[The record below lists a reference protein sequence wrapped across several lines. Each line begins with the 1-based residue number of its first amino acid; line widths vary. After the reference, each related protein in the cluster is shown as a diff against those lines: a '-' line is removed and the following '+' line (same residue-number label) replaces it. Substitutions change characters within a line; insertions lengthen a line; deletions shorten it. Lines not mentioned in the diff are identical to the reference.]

1 MTMSFP
7 ASHVIPAPVANPET
21 EAFWAAANEG
31 RLLLRRCLACNKVH
45 YYPRSLCPHCYGAT
59 VWEQASGQGRI
70 YSFSVVR
77 WGAAPYVIAFVALAE
92 GVSMMTNIVDCDVET
107 VKVGMPV
114 EVVFHDTGQGN
125 ALYRFRPAA
134 Q

>member
-1 MTMSFP
+1 MSFP
-7 ASHVIPAPVANPET
+7 ASHVIPTPVPNPET

-31 RLLLRRCLACNKVH
+31 RLLLRRCSTCNKVH

-59 VWEQASGQGRI
+59 VWEEASGQGHI

-92 GVSMMTNIVDCDVET
+92 GVSMMTNIVDCDVDSLRIDQ
-107 VKVGMPV
+107 PV
-114 EVVFHDTGQGN
+114 HLVFKPSESGQ
-125 ALYRFRPAA
+125 LVPMFTP
-134 Q
+134 

>member
-31 RLLLRRCLACNKVH
+31 RLLLRRCSICNKVH

-92 GVSMMTNIVDCDVET
+92 GVTMMTNIVDCDVDSLRIDQ
-107 VKVGMPV
+107 PV
-114 EVVFHDTGQGN
+114 HLVFKPSESGQMVPM
-125 ALYRFRPAA
+125 FTP
-134 Q
+134 

>member
-1 MTMSFP
+1 MSFP

-45 YYPRSLCPHCYGAT
+45 YYPRSLCPHCYGETA
-59 VWEQASGQGRI
+59 WEQASGQGRI

-92 GVSMMTNIVDCDVET
+92 GVTMMTNIVDCDVDS
-107 VKVGMPV
+107 VRIDQPV
-114 EVVFHDTGQGN
+114 HLVFKPSESGQ
-125 ALYRFRPAA
+125 LVPMFTP
-134 Q
+134 

>member
-1 MTMSFP
+1 MSFP

-31 RLLLRRCLACNKVH
+31 RLLLRRCSTCNKVH

-92 GVSMMTNIVDCDVET
+92 GVTMMTNIVDCDVDSLRIDQ
-107 VKVGMPV
+107 PV
-114 EVVFHDTGQGN
+114 HLVFKSSESGQ
-125 ALYRFRPAA
+125 LVPMFTP
-134 Q
+134 

>member
-1 MTMSFP
+1 MSFP
-7 ASHVIPAPVANPET
+7 ASHVIPAPVPNPET

-59 VWEQASGQGRI
+59 VWEQASGRGHI

-92 GVSMMTNIVDCDVET
+92 GVTMMTNIVDCDVDS
-107 VKVGMPV
+107 VHIDQPV
-114 EVVFHDTGQGN
+114 HLVFKPSESGQ
-125 ALYRFRPAA
+125 LVPMFTP
-134 Q
+134 